1 MAKRKDGEPVGS
13 EAKSASPSEPQVTPA
28 ITSEKKSELPA
39 IESPPLLP
47 SVEPVTAT
55 EAPKAAPVS
64 EPEVAVKREE
74 IKIDPPAEVPK
85 ASTGATILAFLPRI
99 RLRPRHRHYAQL
111 AACVVIALALGGAV
125 GAFAFGGSSRT
136 DVAALQERKTLQQ
149 SVEQLNRQVATLKG
163 DLNKANKLAAE
174 KTAALEKA
182 NKLALDKTTSKTAHN
197 QIAKLTDRFENGA
210 NGDAT
215 GSIPA
220 PHDPAIAPPPQAA
233 PVPMPRPAPHIA
245 ATESRPTILQDWT
258 IHDARGGYIFVR
270 GHGEIYQVIP
280 GAPLPGLGTVQAIR
294 RENGAW
300 VVVTTRG
307 LIVASRDRRNFE

>member
-1 MAKRKDGEPVGS
+1 MAQRKNGDPIGS
-13 EAKSASPSEPQVTPA
+13 EAKGASPSEPQATPT

-39 IESPPLLP
+39 VESPPLLP
-47 SVEPVTAT
+47 PVEPVTAT
-55 EAPKAAPVS
+55 ETRKTDPVP
-64 EPEVAVKREE
+64 EPEIAAKRDE
-74 IKIDPPAEVPK
+74 IKAEPPAAETPAAAK
-85 ASTGATILAFLPRI
+85 SGATILAFLPQL

-111 AACVVIALALGGAV
+111 AASIVIALGLGGAI

-136 DVAALQERKTLQQ
+136 DVAALQERKALRQ
-149 SVEQLNRQVATLKG
+149 SVEHLNKQVAALKG
-163 DLNKANKLAAE
+163 DLTKASKLATE

-182 NKLALDKTTSKTAHN
+182 NKVALDKSTSKTAHN

-210 NGDAT
+210 NGDIT
-215 GSIPA
+215 GSI
-220 PHDPAIAPPPQAA
+220 PPPQAA

-280 GAPLPGLGTVQAIR
+280 GAPLPGLGTVQAIK